1 MTTQRIRRDPSELR
15 EALVWL
21 QEQMTQV
28 RDQVA
33 RLQQDADDSLSR
45 LGGLSELLSGVQ
57 ERMLH
62 QERQQESMAEV
73 RQESQLARETAA
85 QLRERLAAMETHVG
99 ELERQR
105 TGERDRQLEEQ
116 RELAHRIDEIVR
128 VALAVESRLSLLDDG
143 QQQTREALT
152 AISGD
157 VIELSD
163 AATRLG
169 GRTESLGDAVHRL
182 EARGTLLEGRIQDG
196 ERADESLA
204 ERLLV
209 IDGHVQRAVRQLD
222 TTVVEELQSLH
233 DLAEQIDVLRAERAR
248 FESRLQ
254 ALEFHGSLAD
264 ERGEEHRSQLIRTA
278 GHAQSIDERILQ
290 IEAAIQNVSEQV
302 VTQIIRFGQTQERQK
317 RRQVEDLE
325 REIRELKQ
333 HARRLTEE

>member
-1 MTTQRIRRDPSELR
+1 MTTQRTRQDASELR

-57 ERMLH
+57 ERLLH
-62 QERQQESMAEV
+62 QERQQVSMAEV
-73 RQESQLARETAA
+73 RQESQLARETVA
-85 QLRERLAAMETHVG
+85 QLRERLVAMETHVG
-99 ELERQR
+99 GLERQR
-105 TGERDRQLEEQ
+105 TAERDHQQEEQ
-116 RELAHRIDEIVR
+116 RELAHRIDEIAR
-128 VALAVESRLSLLDDG
+128 VALAVESRLSVLDDG

-152 AISGD
+152 SISGE
-157 VIELSD
+157 VIELHD
-163 AATRLG
+163 TATTLG
-169 GRTESLGDAVHRL
+169 GRTENLGDAVHRL
-182 EARGTLLEGRIQDG
+182 EARGTLLEGRVQDR

-204 ERLLV
+204 ERLQV

-222 TTVVEELQSLH
+222 STVAEGLQRVS

-254 ALEFHGSLAD
+254 EIEAHGSLVD
-264 ERGEEHRSQLIRTA
+264 ERGEEHRSQLIRMA

-290 IEAAIQNVSEQV
+290 IEAAIQNVTEQV
-302 VTQIIRFGQTQERQK
+302 VIQIIRFGQTQERQK